1 MPETTEITK
10 ETTPSPKEMAG
21 ERMALSV
28 GSPPPSGELEGA
40 SELVVASIRSDEVQE
55 IISAVPNWMI
65 RWGITLIFGLIV
77 MLLVLSWFIKYPDII
92 FGNATLTTLEPP
104 VKLVVRSSGKLTNI
118 LLEDGSTVEKNQVIA
133 EMENPVTQNGI
144 EFLKSYV
151 LEIRSYLKS
160 SKNELPLITENHV
173 FGAMQTN
180 FNELQKNLKNYD
192 EQIKNTYNT
201 SRISNLKKK
210 KQQYQ
215 ILIAISIKQ
224 LALIKQE
231 LINAEDKYLA
241 NTNLYKKG
249 VISKMDFYNEETAF
263 RQKQMDVEN
272 AKRTTTD
279 QQITL
284 LNLAQE
290 LSDLEFQYYE
300 NERILA
306 NNIQA
311 NLLEIENGIE
321 NWQQNFSFVAPVS
334 GKLVWLEKI
343 HQNQF
348 IEVGKSLFAITTNN
362 EKFIALATIPATG
375 FGKIQTGQKA
385 RIKLNNYPTY
395 EFGHLEGI
403 VSKLTEIPNENTY
416 QVEITL
422 KNGMTSSYNKLLAFT
437 PEMTGTAEI
446 VTDDLRVIQRIFN
459 QFNKLFDR
467 NSNPN
472 ASVSNSSSN

>member
-1 MPETTEITK
+1 MSETTEITK

-21 ERMALSV
+21 ERMDLSD
-28 GSPPPSGELEGA
+28 GDSPPSGELEWA
-40 SELVVASIRSDEVQE
+40 SELVGASIRSDEVQE

-201 SRISNLKKK
+201 SKISNLKKK

-290 LSDLEFQYYE
+290 LSDLEFQYHE

-311 NLLEIENGIE
+311 NL
-321 NWQQNFSFVAPVS
+321 
-334 GKLVWLEKI
+334 
-343 HQNQF
+343 
-348 IEVGKSLFAITTNN
+348 SL
-362 EKFIALATIPATG
+362 
-375 FGKIQTGQKA
+375 
-385 RIKLNNYPTY
+385 
-395 EFGHLEGI
+395 
-403 VSKLTEIPNENTY
+403 
-416 QVEITL
+416 TL
-422 KNGMTSSYNKLLAFT
+422 F
-437 PEMTGTAEI
+437 
-446 VTDDLRVIQRIFN
+446 
-459 QFNKLFDR
+459 
-467 NSNPN
+467 
-472 ASVSNSSSN
+472 

>member
-1 MPETTEITK
+1 M
-10 ETTPSPKEMAG
+10 
-21 ERMALSV
+21 
-28 GSPPPSGELEGA
+28 
-40 SELVVASIRSDEVQE
+40 
-55 IISAVPNWMI
+55 
-65 RWGITLIFGLIV
+65 
-77 MLLVLSWFIKYPDII
+77 
-92 FGNATLTTLEPP
+92 
-104 VKLVVRSSGKLTNI
+104 
-118 LLEDGSTVEKNQVIA
+118 
-133 EMENPVTQNGI
+133 
-144 EFLKSYV
+144 
-151 LEIRSYLKS
+151 
-160 SKNELPLITENHV
+160 
-173 FGAMQTN
+173 
-180 FNELQKNLKNYD
+180 
-192 EQIKNTYNT
+192 
-201 SRISNLKKK
+201 
-210 KQQYQ
+210 
-215 ILIAISIKQ
+215 
-224 LALIKQE
+224 ALIKQE

>member
-1 MPETTEITK
+1 MIQILSENFDASTNKVIDWIRFFGSKVIRVNETDLFDSVTIEMPDNEK
-10 ETTPSPKEMAG
+10 E
-21 ERMALSV
+21 
-28 GSPPPSGELEGA
+28 
-40 SELVVASIRSDEVQE
+40 
-55 IISAVPNWMI
+55 
-65 RWGITLIFGLIV
+65 
-77 MLLVLSWFIKYPDII
+77 
-92 FGNATLTTLEPP
+92 
-104 VKLVVRSSGKLTNI
+104 
-118 LLEDGSTVEKNQVIA
+118 
-133 EMENPVTQNGI
+133 I

-201 SRISNLKKK
+201 SKISNLKKK

>member
-1 MPETTEITK
+1 MIQILSENFDASTNKVIDWIRFFGSKVIRVNETDLFDSVTIEMPDNEK
-10 ETTPSPKEMAG
+10 E
-21 ERMALSV
+21 
-28 GSPPPSGELEGA
+28 
-40 SELVVASIRSDEVQE
+40 
-55 IISAVPNWMI
+55 
-65 RWGITLIFGLIV
+65 
-77 MLLVLSWFIKYPDII
+77 
-92 FGNATLTTLEPP
+92 
-104 VKLVVRSSGKLTNI
+104 
-118 LLEDGSTVEKNQVIA
+118 
-133 EMENPVTQNGI
+133 I

-201 SRISNLKKK
+201 SKISNLKKK

-224 LALIKQE
+224 LALIKQK

>member
-1 MPETTEITK
+1 MILILSENFDASTNKVIDWIRFFGSKVIRVNETDLFDSVTIEMPDNEK
-10 ETTPSPKEMAG
+10 E
-21 ERMALSV
+21 
-28 GSPPPSGELEGA
+28 
-40 SELVVASIRSDEVQE
+40 
-55 IISAVPNWMI
+55 
-65 RWGITLIFGLIV
+65 
-77 MLLVLSWFIKYPDII
+77 
-92 FGNATLTTLEPP
+92 
-104 VKLVVRSSGKLTNI
+104 
-118 LLEDGSTVEKNQVIA
+118 
-133 EMENPVTQNGI
+133 I

-201 SRISNLKKK
+201 SKISNLKKK

>member
-1 MPETTEITK
+1 MILILSENFDASTNKVIDWIRFFGSKVIRVNETDLFDSVTIEMPDNEK
-10 ETTPSPKEMAG
+10 E
-21 ERMALSV
+21 
-28 GSPPPSGELEGA
+28 
-40 SELVVASIRSDEVQE
+40 
-55 IISAVPNWMI
+55 
-65 RWGITLIFGLIV
+65 
-77 MLLVLSWFIKYPDII
+77 
-92 FGNATLTTLEPP
+92 
-104 VKLVVRSSGKLTNI
+104 
-118 LLEDGSTVEKNQVIA
+118 
-133 EMENPVTQNGI
+133 I

-173 FGAMQTN
+173 FGAMQTY

-201 SRISNLKKK
+201 SKISNLKKK

>member
-1 MPETTEITK
+1 MILILSENFDASTNKVIDWIRFFGSKVIRVNETDLFDSVTIEMPDNEK
-10 ETTPSPKEMAG
+10 E
-21 ERMALSV
+21 
-28 GSPPPSGELEGA
+28 
-40 SELVVASIRSDEVQE
+40 
-55 IISAVPNWMI
+55 
-65 RWGITLIFGLIV
+65 
-77 MLLVLSWFIKYPDII
+77 
-92 FGNATLTTLEPP
+92 
-104 VKLVVRSSGKLTNI
+104 
-118 LLEDGSTVEKNQVIA
+118 
-133 EMENPVTQNGI
+133 I

-201 SRISNLKKK
+201 SKISNLKKK

-224 LALIKQE
+224 LALIKQK

>member
-1 MPETTEITK
+1 MILILSENFDASTNKVIDWIRFFGSKVIRVNETDLFDSVTIEMPDNEK
-10 ETTPSPKEMAG
+10 E
-21 ERMALSV
+21 
-28 GSPPPSGELEGA
+28 
-40 SELVVASIRSDEVQE
+40 
-55 IISAVPNWMI
+55 
-65 RWGITLIFGLIV
+65 
-77 MLLVLSWFIKYPDII
+77 
-92 FGNATLTTLEPP
+92 
-104 VKLVVRSSGKLTNI
+104 
-118 LLEDGSTVEKNQVIA
+118 
-133 EMENPVTQNGI
+133 I

-201 SRISNLKKK
+201 SKISNLKKK

-224 LALIKQE
+224 LALIKQK

-362 EKFIALATIPATG
+362 EKFIALATIPANG

>member
-1 MPETTEITK
+1 MIQILSENFDASTNKVIDWIRFFGSKVIRVNETDLFDSVTIEMPDNEK
-10 ETTPSPKEMAG
+10 E
-21 ERMALSV
+21 
-28 GSPPPSGELEGA
+28 
-40 SELVVASIRSDEVQE
+40 
-55 IISAVPNWMI
+55 
-65 RWGITLIFGLIV
+65 
-77 MLLVLSWFIKYPDII
+77 
-92 FGNATLTTLEPP
+92 
-104 VKLVVRSSGKLTNI
+104 
-118 LLEDGSTVEKNQVIA
+118 
-133 EMENPVTQNGI
+133 I

-201 SRISNLKKK
+201 SKISNLKKK

-224 LALIKQE
+224 LALIKQK

-362 EKFIALATIPATG
+362 EKFIALATIPANG

>member
-1 MPETTEITK
+1 MILILSENFDASTNKVIDWIRFFGSKVIRVNETDLFDSVTIEMPDNEK
-10 ETTPSPKEMAG
+10 E
-21 ERMALSV
+21 
-28 GSPPPSGELEGA
+28 
-40 SELVVASIRSDEVQE
+40 
-55 IISAVPNWMI
+55 
-65 RWGITLIFGLIV
+65 
-77 MLLVLSWFIKYPDII
+77 
-92 FGNATLTTLEPP
+92 
-104 VKLVVRSSGKLTNI
+104 
-118 LLEDGSTVEKNQVIA
+118 
-133 EMENPVTQNGI
+133 I

-173 FGAMQTN
+173 FGAMQTY

-201 SRISNLKKK
+201 SKISNLKKK

-224 LALIKQE
+224 LALIKQK

>member
-10 ETTPSPKEMAG
+10 EKLTSTS
-21 ERMALSV
+21 ALSD
-28 GSPPPSGELEGA
+28 GNSSPSGRLGGA
-40 SELVVASIRSDEVQE
+40 SKIEQIRSDEVQE

-201 SRISNLKKK
+201 SKISNLKKK

>member
-1 MPETTEITK
+1 MILILSENFDASTNKVIDWIRFFGSKVIRVNETDLFDSVTIEMPDNEK
-10 ETTPSPKEMAG
+10 E
-21 ERMALSV
+21 
-28 GSPPPSGELEGA
+28 
-40 SELVVASIRSDEVQE
+40 
-55 IISAVPNWMI
+55 
-65 RWGITLIFGLIV
+65 
-77 MLLVLSWFIKYPDII
+77 
-92 FGNATLTTLEPP
+92 
-104 VKLVVRSSGKLTNI
+104 
-118 LLEDGSTVEKNQVIA
+118 
-133 EMENPVTQNGI
+133 I

-173 FGAMQTN
+173 FGAMQTY

-201 SRISNLKKK
+201 SKISNLKKK

-224 LALIKQE
+224 LALIKQK

-321 NWQQNFSFVAPVS
+321 NWQQNFSFIAPVS

>member
-1 MPETTEITK
+1 
-10 ETTPSPKEMAG
+10 
-21 ERMALSV
+21 
-28 GSPPPSGELEGA
+28 
-40 SELVVASIRSDEVQE
+40 
-55 IISAVPNWMI
+55 
-65 RWGITLIFGLIV
+65 
-77 MLLVLSWFIKYPDII
+77 LSWFIKYPDII

-201 SRISNLKKK
+201 SKISNLKKK

>member
-1 MPETTEITK
+1 MILILSENFDASTNKVIDWIRFFGSKVIRVNETDLFDSVTIEMPDNEK
-10 ETTPSPKEMAG
+10 E
-21 ERMALSV
+21 
-28 GSPPPSGELEGA
+28 
-40 SELVVASIRSDEVQE
+40 
-55 IISAVPNWMI
+55 
-65 RWGITLIFGLIV
+65 
-77 MLLVLSWFIKYPDII
+77 
-92 FGNATLTTLEPP
+92 
-104 VKLVVRSSGKLTNI
+104 
-118 LLEDGSTVEKNQVIA
+118 
-133 EMENPVTQNGI
+133 I

-173 FGAMQTN
+173 FGAMQTY

-201 SRISNLKKK
+201 SKISNLKKK

-321 NWQQNFSFVAPVS
+321 NWQQNFSFIAPVS

>member
-1 MPETTEITK
+1 MILILSENFDASTNKVIDWIRFFGSKVIRVNETDLFDSVTIEMPDNEK
-10 ETTPSPKEMAG
+10 E
-21 ERMALSV
+21 
-28 GSPPPSGELEGA
+28 
-40 SELVVASIRSDEVQE
+40 
-55 IISAVPNWMI
+55 
-65 RWGITLIFGLIV
+65 
-77 MLLVLSWFIKYPDII
+77 
-92 FGNATLTTLEPP
+92 
-104 VKLVVRSSGKLTNI
+104 
-118 LLEDGSTVEKNQVIA
+118 
-133 EMENPVTQNGI
+133 I

-201 SRISNLKKK
+201 SKISNLKKK

-224 LALIKQE
+224 LALIKQK

-321 NWQQNFSFVAPVS
+321 NWQQNFSFIAPVS

-362 EKFIALATIPATG
+362 EKFIALATIPANG

>member
-1 MPETTEITK
+1 
-10 ETTPSPKEMAG
+10 
-21 ERMALSV
+21 
-28 GSPPPSGELEGA
+28 
-40 SELVVASIRSDEVQE
+40 
-55 IISAVPNWMI
+55 
-65 RWGITLIFGLIV
+65 
-77 MLLVLSWFIKYPDII
+77 VLSWFIKYPDII

-104 VKLVVRSSGKLTNI
+104 LKLVVRSSGKLTNI

-201 SRISNLKKK
+201 SKISNLKKK

-224 LALIKQE
+224 LALIKQK

>member
-1 MPETTEITK
+1 MSETTEITK

-21 ERMALSV
+21 ERMDLSD
-28 GSPPPSGELEGA
+28 GDSPPSGELEWA
-40 SELVVASIRSDEVQE
+40 SELVGASIRSDEVQE
-55 IISAVPNWMI
+55 IISAVPTWMI

-321 NWQQNFSFVAPVS
+321 NWQQNFSFIAPVS

>member
-1 MPETTEITK
+1 MILILSENFDASTNKVIDWIRFFGSKVIRVNETDLFDSVTIEVPDNEK
-10 ETTPSPKEMAG
+10 E
-21 ERMALSV
+21 
-28 GSPPPSGELEGA
+28 
-40 SELVVASIRSDEVQE
+40 
-55 IISAVPNWMI
+55 
-65 RWGITLIFGLIV
+65 
-77 MLLVLSWFIKYPDII
+77 
-92 FGNATLTTLEPP
+92 
-104 VKLVVRSSGKLTNI
+104 
-118 LLEDGSTVEKNQVIA
+118 
-133 EMENPVTQNGI
+133 I

-173 FGAMQTN
+173 FGAMQTY

-201 SRISNLKKK
+201 SKISNLKKK

-362 EKFIALATIPATG
+362 EKFIALATIPANG

>member
-1 MPETTEITK
+1 
-10 ETTPSPKEMAG
+10 
-21 ERMALSV
+21 
-28 GSPPPSGELEGA
+28 
-40 SELVVASIRSDEVQE
+40 
-55 IISAVPNWMI
+55 
-65 RWGITLIFGLIV
+65 
-77 MLLVLSWFIKYPDII
+77 
-92 FGNATLTTLEPP
+92 
-104 VKLVVRSSGKLTNI
+104 
-118 LLEDGSTVEKNQVIA
+118 VIA

-201 SRISNLKKK
+201 SKISNLKKK

-224 LALIKQE
+224 LALIKQK